1 MIFKNLKQNNKTD
14 FPFLL
19 CNMSIN
25 HTNTYMKIKWK
36 IKLILS
42 ENSLLT
48 YYNLSVSVS
57 PSNFSPLGSLMDI
70 LRLPQ
75 VIVLS

>member
-1 MIFKNLKQNNKTD
+1 MIFKNLKQNKTD

-25 HTNTYMKIKWK
+25 HTSTYMKIKWK